1 MRHLKRNT
9 KFGRN
14 GEHRNAMLTNLAA
27 SIIKHRRV
35 TTTVTKAKVVRQVI
49 EKLITLGRHAIGAS
63 PERNV
68 HLRRLAAGRL
78 RQQPRSLFRGTP
90 TVRGK
95 ASREA
100 WREQNDVVHILFD
113 KIAPQFKDRAGGYT
127 RIVKLGQRQG
137 DSAQLAI
144 IELVEAGST
153 ASSTASGPAPIEG
166 AAPASAS

>member
-90 TVRGK
+90 TTRGK
-95 ASREA
+95 VVREA
-100 WREQNDVVHILFD
+100 WRAQNDVVHILFD

-127 RIVKLGQRQG
+127 RIMKLGQRQG

-144 IELVEAGST
+144 IELVDAPAEVGTTLAASAAVEGTAPAAGS
-153 ASSTASGPAPIEG
+153 
-166 AAPASAS
+166 

>member
-14 GEHRNAMLTNLAA
+14 SEHRNAMLTNLAA

-95 ASREA
+95 VAREA
-100 WREQNDVVHILFD
+100 WSEQNDVVHILFD
-113 KIAPQFKDRAGGYT
+113 KIAPQFKERSGGYT

-144 IELVEAGST
+144 IELVEAPT
-153 ASSTASGPAPIEG
+153 VAPAATVWTDG
-166 AAPASAS
+166 AAPASGS

>member
-14 GEHRNAMLTNLAA
+14 SEHRNAMLVNLAG

-35 TTTVTKAKVVRQVI
+35 TTTVTKAKVVRQVV

-63 PERNV
+63 KEQNV
-68 HLRRLAAGRL
+68 HLRRLAAAKL
-78 RQQPRSLFRGTP
+78 RTQPRSLFRGTP

-95 ASREA
+95 AVREA
-100 WREQNDVVHILFD
+100 WREENDHVHILFD
-113 KIAPQFKDRAGGYT
+113 RIAPPYKERAGGYT

-144 IELVEAGST
+144 IELVEGAE
-153 ASSTASGPAPIEG
+153 AAA
-166 AAPASAS
+166 AAPAATSQA

>member
-63 PERNV
+63 PARNV

-95 ASREA
+95 VAREA

-113 KIAPQFKDRAGGYT
+113 KIAPQFKDRSGGYT

-144 IELVEAGST
+144 IELVEAPT
-153 ASSTASGPAPIEG
+153 VAPAATVVTDA
-166 AAPASAS
+166 AAPASGS

>member
-27 SIIKHRRV
+27 SVIKHRRV

-49 EKLITLGRHAIGAS
+49 EKLITLGRHAIGSS
-63 PERNV
+63 PDRNV

-90 TVRGK
+90 TLRGK
-95 ASREA
+95 VVRDA
-100 WREQNDVVHILFD
+100 WREENDVVHILFD
-113 KIAPQFKDRAGGYT
+113 KIAPQFKDRPGGYT

-144 IELVEAGST
+144 IELVGEPGAVST
-153 ASSTASGPAPIEG
+153 PAPDMATTGGTGPASG
-166 AAPASAS
+166 S

>member
-35 TTTVTKAKVVRQVI
+35 TTTVTKAKVVRQVV

-78 RQQPRSLFRGTP
+78 RQQSRSLFRGTP
-90 TVRGK
+90 KTRGK
-95 ASREA
+95 ALREE
-100 WREQNDVVHILFD
+100 WRDKNDLVHILFD

-144 IELVEAGST
+144 IELVEGSQV
-153 ASSTASGPAPIEG
+153 ASSAEPTG
-166 AAPASAS
+166 AAPATSSQA

>member
-68 HLRRLAAGRL
+68 YLRRLAAGRL

-95 ASREA
+95 ALREA

-144 IELVEAGST
+144 IELVEAAST
-153 ASSTASGPAPIEG
+153 SSSTAGGPALIEG
-166 AAPASAS
+166 AAPAAAS

>member
-9 KFGRN
+9 KFGRK

-35 TTTVTKAKVVRQVI
+35 TTTVTKAKVVRQVV
-49 EKLITLGRHAIGAS
+49 EKLITLGRHAIGAT

-90 TVRGK
+90 KTRGK
-95 ASREA
+95 ELRQA
-100 WREQNDVVHILFD
+100 WRENHDVVHILFD
-113 KIAPQFKDRAGGYT
+113 KIAPQFRERAGGYT

-144 IELVEAGST
+144 IELVEGTEAVL
-153 ASSTASGPAPIEG
+153 
-166 AAPASAS
+166 AAPDAVTSGESGMANG

>member
-1 MRHLKRNT
+1 
-9 KFGRN
+9 
-14 GEHRNAMLTNLAA
+14 MLTNLAA

-90 TVRGK
+90 TARGK
-95 ASREA
+95 VAREA
-100 WREQNDVVHILFD
+100 WREENDVVHILFD
-113 KIAPQFKDRAGGYT
+113 KIAPQFKDRPGGYT

-144 IELVEAGST
+144 IELVGQL
-153 ASSTASGPAPIEG
+153 ASDATSASATGMAQGSGPVSG
-166 AAPASAS
+166 S

>member
-14 GEHRNAMLTNLAA
+14 SEHRNAMLTNLAA

-35 TTTVTKAKVVRQVI
+35 TTTVTKAKVVRQVV

-78 RQQPRSLFRGTP
+78 RQQPRTLFRGTP
-90 TVRGK
+90 TTRGK
-95 ASREA
+95 VLREA
-100 WREQNDVVHILFD
+100 WREKNDLVHILFD
-113 KIAPQFKDRAGGYT
+113 KIAPQFKERAGGYT

-144 IELVEAGST
+144 IELVEGTGGVAEVTGGDVAHDTAG
-153 ASSTASGPAPIEG
+153 APTQG
-166 AAPASAS
+166 

>member
-35 TTTVTKAKVVRQVI
+35 TTTVTKAKVVRQVV
-49 EKLITLGRHAIGAS
+49 EKLITLGRHSIGAT

-68 HLRRLAAGRL
+68 HLRRLAAGKL

-90 TVRGK
+90 KTRGK
-95 ASREA
+95 ALREA
-100 WREQNDVVHILFD
+100 WREKNDLVHILFD
-113 KIAPQFKDRAGGYT
+113 KIAPQFKDRHGGYT

-137 DSAQLAI
+137 DAAQMAI
-144 IELVEAGST
+144 IELVEAAQVGDAT
-153 ASSTASGPAPIEG
+153 APQGPSATAG
-166 AAPASAS
+166 A

>member
-14 GEHRNAMLTNLAA
+14 SEHRNAMLVNLAG

-35 TTTVTKAKVVRQVI
+35 TTTVTKAKVVRQVV

-63 PERNV
+63 KEQNV
-68 HLRRLAAGRL
+68 HLRRLAAAKL
-78 RQQPRSLFRGTP
+78 RTQPRSLFRGTP

-95 ASREA
+95 AVREA
-100 WREQNDVVHILFD
+100 WREENDLVHILFD
-113 KIAPQFKDRAGGYT
+113 LIAPQYKERAGGYT

-144 IELVEAGST
+144 IELVEGSEVVAATPATT
-153 ASSTASGPAPIEG
+153 AQA
-166 AAPASAS
+166 

>member
-90 TVRGK
+90 TARGK
-95 ASREA
+95 VAREA
-100 WREQNDVVHILFD
+100 WREENDVVHILFD
-113 KIAPQFKDRAGGYT
+113 KVAPQFKDRPGGYT

-144 IELVEAGST
+144 IELIGEPGAVST
-153 ASSTASGPAPIEG
+153 PVPDMTTTGG
-166 AAPASAS
+166 TGPASAA